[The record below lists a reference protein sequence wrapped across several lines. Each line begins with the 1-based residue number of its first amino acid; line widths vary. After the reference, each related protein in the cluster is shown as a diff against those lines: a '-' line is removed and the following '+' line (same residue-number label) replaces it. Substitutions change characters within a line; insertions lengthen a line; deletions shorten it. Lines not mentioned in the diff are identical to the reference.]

1 MVLRVKKYLC
11 TFWIVL
17 VEQRAEKKKSLINE
31 RRNKVIKLLQ
41 EQSNSNN

>member
-31 RRNKVIKLLQ
+31 RRNKVMEIL